1 MANASLG
8 PVYDR
13 LNGVQRY
20 HPFSAKTFADWSSE
34 AGDTVRISRE
44 GTTYAVPVHKQSL
57 VWRGKHMINMESSG
71 AREREPIER
80 VSNRKENSTS
90 AGMSASR
97 GFGGG
102 AGRAIEG
109 LQYDFYSE
117 DGAYQSQ
124 LHMDEQR
131 FTTIFTKTGID
142 NLKPGEMLS
151 TMINQNAE
159 AITLEA
165 IRAKNGE
172 AELSGRITVEKDRI
186 TQEVTRATAAEGT
199 LSGKITV
206 ESNRITQEVTRA
218 TKEEGTLRGRITV
231 EAGKISQ
238 IVSAVGENGQVTA
251 ASIVLAINQS
261 TGQSEARINADHVYI
276 GTSKSTTVINGKLEA
291 TDITADF
298 LSPRIARIPT
308 LTGIAA
314 SFSGNVSGSGG
325 LFGAVYVGSGTSYTN
340 ISDPILAVQ
349 ITGPTNNVYKLQYKS
364 ATQTSWTD
372 AGSSFSRATTLA
384 GTWGSG
390 TFTVSATPQG
400 NSISAT
406 LFDVTGQDVS
416 WSGNMASFP
425 VYANLNDGE
434 TKYLTGKTL
443 SIDASTR
450 YTAGYNEGRSD
461 YRPDNIRT
469 SGQNIYVVN
478 AAGDDVGGPYSG
490 SGIYNDGYSAG
501 VSAGRSEFTY
511 AWTGILYRYN
521 PDHNSYDSQGSHT
534 WYYK

>member
-34 AGDTVRISRE
+34 AGDTVQISRE

-124 LHMDEQR
+124 LRMDAQQ
-131 FTTIFTKTGID
+131 FSTIFTKTGID
-142 NLKPGEMLS
+142 DLKEGEMLS
-151 TMINQNAE
+151 TMIHQNAD

-165 IRAKNGE
+165 IRAQNGE
-172 AELSGRITVEKDRI
+172 AELSSRITVEADRI

-199 LSGKITV
+199 LSGRITV
-206 ESNRITQEVTRA
+206 EADRITQEVMRA
-218 TKEEGTLRGRITV
+218 TGAEDTLNGKITV
-231 EAGKISQ
+231 EAGKITQ
-238 IVSAVGENGQVTA
+238 IVSAVGSNGEVTA
-251 ASIVLAINQS
+251 ASIVLAINNS
-261 TGQSEARINADHVYI
+261 TGQSEAKIDADHVYI
-276 GTSKSTTVINGKLEA
+276 GNSKSTTVIAGKAELSDVTASYIASKIGEISLLEVNQIHG
-291 TDITADF
+291 T
-298 LSPRIARIPT
+298 S
-308 LTGIAA
+308 A
-314 SFSGNVSGSGG
+314 SFTGS
-325 LFGAVYVGSGTSYTN
+325 LRVGSGLYLG
-340 ISDPILAVQ
+340 SDASDVSKNLNNAV
-349 ITGPTNNVYKLQYKS
+349 IGVSVSGNTLTL
-364 ATQTSWTD
+364 TQANGTET
-372 AGSSFSRATTLA
+372 SFSKATTLA

-400 NSISAT
+400 NSISTA

-416 WSGNMASFP
+416 WSGNTASFT
-425 VYANLNDGE
+425 VYANLNGGE
-434 TKYLTGKTL
+434 TKYSTGKTL
-443 SIDASTR
+443 SIDAGAR
-450 YTAGYNEGRSD
+450 YTAGYNAGRTD

-469 SGQNIYVVN
+469 SGRNVYVVN

-490 SGIYNDGYSAG
+490 SSIYNDGYSDG

-511 AWTGILYRYN
+511 WGTGILYRYN
-521 PDHNSYDSQGSHT
+521 PEHNSYDSQGTHT